1 MESSNK
7 INQKFYRYDVLVTGA
22 GHAGCEAALAS
33 ARMGAKT
40 LLLTI
45 SIDTIALLPC
55 NSAIGG
61 PGRGQLVREID
72 ALGGEMGKNVDR
84 TFINSRMLNT
94 SKGPALRTAR
104 AIVDKR
110 KYFLSMK
117 ETIENQKNLDI
128 RQGLVTGVKSLI
140 EGYRVYLSDDTSFF
154 CRSLVISTGTFL
166 RGRIFWGEHEID
178 AGRQGEI
185 NSVKLVKSL
194 ESMGFKFGRLR
205 TETPPRVDKKTVD
218 FSETEIQ
225 PHDLKP
231 GMFSFDNIYDGREQ
245 VDNFITYI
253 DRGCIEY
260 ILKNIDRSSTSK
272 KSLNILLSH
281 RSFRNFANRFWPSF
295 FSETFPFLY
304 NKRFSKPNISIIAGC
319 G

>member
-1 MESSNK
+1 MDSSNK

-22 GHAGCEAALAS
+22 GHAGCEASLAS

-110 KYFLSMK
+110 KY
-117 ETIENQKNLDI
+117 
-128 RQGLVTGVKSLI
+128 
-140 EGYRVYLSDDTSFF
+140 
-154 CRSLVISTGTFL
+154 
-166 RGRIFWGEHEID
+166 
-178 AGRQGEI
+178 
-185 NSVKLVKSL
+185 
-194 ESMGFKFGRLR
+194 
-205 TETPPRVDKKTVD
+205 
-218 FSETEIQ
+218 
-225 PHDLKP
+225 
-231 GMFSFDNIYDGREQ
+231 
-245 VDNFITYI
+245 
-253 DRGCIEY
+253 
-260 ILKNIDRSSTSK
+260 
-272 KSLNILLSH
+272 
-281 RSFRNFANRFWPSF
+281 
-295 FSETFPFLY
+295 
-304 NKRFSKPNISIIAGC
+304 
-319 G
+319 